1 MTNPDTSMKGKLL
14 PLRRVDGAAE
24 EMSDEAL
31 IAACAVGERAALGAL
46 FDRHNDGVYRFVMR
60 AATTSTTDADD
71 LVQTTFVEVWRS
83 AKKFRSKG
91 SARSWILGISS
102 NVIRH
107 HARGE
112 ARRRLAL
119 NNFAQRPPGLSTRPD
134 DEAAR
139 RELVDLLGTALARLP
154 HDLRIAF
161 VMCELED
168 VPGVEAARALSV
180 RPGTMWRRLHQA
192 RKQLRA
198 ALEGG
203 NQ

>member
-1 MTNPDTSMKGKLL
+1 MSTDRSVKGKLL
-14 PLRRVDGAAE
+14 PLRRVDGVAD

-46 FDRHNDGVYRFVMR
+46 FDRHNQGVYRFVSR
-60 AATTSTTDADD
+60 AATTTASDADD

-83 AKKFRSKG
+83 ANRFRKNG
-91 SARSWILGISS
+91 SARSWILGISA
-102 NVIRH
+102 NLIRH

-112 ARRRLAL
+112 ARRRAAMDNLAHVPE
-119 NNFAQRPPGLSTRPD
+119 ARSDRPD
-134 DEAAR
+134 DQAAR
-139 RELVDLLGTALARLP
+139 RELVDRLGHALAGLP
-154 HDLRIAF
+154 HDLRVAF

-168 VPGVEAARALSV
+168 VPGVDAARALDV

-192 RKQLRA
+192 RKRLRA

-203 NQ
+203 NR